1 MISDKTTRRRF
12 VVAAVAGSGALASG
26 LGLALVRA
34 SNAWAQAL
42 PDDSKESARTLTR
55 MARLLFPH
63 ASVSDDV
70 YIEIVDEIL
79 SASANDSP
87 LTEVLDQAV
96 VALDAARGTDFFVLD
111 GESQLDVMTS
121 LSEQG
126 FFTAIRSQVFNRLY
140 THPKLWEA
148 IHYPGSSVEF
158 GGYLERGFDD
168 IDWLPGN
175 A

>member
-1 MISDKTTRRRF
+1 MISSKTTRRRF
-12 VVAAVAGSGALASG
+12 VVAAFAGSGAIASG
-26 LGLALVRA
+26 LGLALVRS

-42 PDDSKESARTLTR
+42 PGGSKESAKTLTR
-55 MARLLFPH
+55 MARLLYPH
-63 ASVSDDV
+63 ASVSDNV
-70 YIEIVDEIL
+70 YTEIVDEIL
-79 SASANDSP
+79 SASANDSS

-96 VALDAARGTDFFVLD
+96 VALDAARSTDFFALD
-111 GESQLDVMTS
+111 EESQVAVMTS

-126 FFTAIRSQVFNRLY
+126 FFTAIKSQVFNRLY

-168 IDWLPGN
+168 IDWLPGD